1 MIINRVTPYLLPIAL
16 ILLICS
22 CSQSTHSSLPKEELM
37 ERLYAE
43 NPDSLAHI
51 LEDNIVPTTLSEQ
64 EKADYGWWITRTHI
78 KQGRNLV
85 NDSIIHFTL
94 DWYKAHP
101 SPRLIQAYI
110 MAARQINWSR
120 YNNTEQ
126 EKLLLDAID
135 IATQQNDS
143 TMLKEGYANLLE
155 LYIIANKPE
164 EAIRTSQKYI
174 QYYPTSRD
182 SLAVFSNIA
191 LQYTLL
197 HQPDSMLKYVQEG
210 LNIAQRLK
218 VKHRERDLTKMYIEA
233 LNVSGNS
240 KEALNVLKQLKAKH
254 PNEHVLDN
262 YEVVTWLNLGQLDSA
277 QYYVDKLEATLQ
289 KYITST
295 NPAERWEYETVQ
307 SRLHGYSMFRT
318 AIRLKQGKPFNFGE
332 MGIYSDMLMRTGF
345 YNIALDR
352 ERQYAQNKLVRN
364 KLQLEVEQ
372 GKLRQKILW
381 GSIIAL
387 LTIGAIIYFYQ
398 RKLLTKERSI
408 RRAKEELQ
416 LHILQV
422 SQNEAIIRQNEDLI
436 HTLTSQLDENSEYKE
451 LHEEQLEELKQLSLE
466 NEKLKQK
473 TNKLQEDIHQ
483 YSGLLLKNNRE
494 VNSYEKMVEQNA
506 LLQDR
511 ERFLTSQL
519 VDRIEILNRLKDHP
533 RYIEESQ
540 WPEIIHAVNTLYNNF
555 IGRLRINFPSLT
567 EEDLRFCCLSK
578 LKLPTSTIATLTAIS
593 PSSVTKRKQRIK
605 EKIKQHPK
613 SSIDKK
619 KPLESYL
626 WSY

>member
-1 MIINRVTPYLLPIAL
+1 MITNRVTPYLLPIAL
-16 ILLICS
+16 ILLICA

-43 NPDSLAHI
+43 NPDSLAQI
-51 LEDNIVPTTLSEQ
+51 LEDHIVPAALSEQ

-101 SPRLIQAYI
+101 SPRLIQTYV
-110 MAARQINWSR
+110 MAARQVNWSR
-120 YNNTEQ
+120 YHSDAQ
-126 EKLLLDAID
+126 EELLFDAID

-143 TMLKEGYANLLE
+143 VMLKEAYVNLLE
-155 LYIIANKPE
+155 SYLIANKTE
-164 EAIRTSQKYI
+164 KAIDTAHKYI
-174 QYYPTSRD
+174 TYNPTGRD
-182 SLAVFSNIA
+182 SLVIFANLAS
-191 LQYTLL
+191 QYMLL
-197 HQPDSMLKYVQEG
+197 HQPDSMLKYVQKG
-210 LNIAQRLK
+210 LYVAKKLGIT
-218 VKHRERDLTKMYIEA
+218 HWERDLSKMYIETLNISGQHKKA
-233 LNVSGNS
+233 LHEL
-240 KEALNVLKQLKAKH
+240 KKLEATY

-262 YEVVTWLNLGQLDSA
+262 YEVVTHLNLGQLDSA
-277 QYYVDKLEATLQ
+277 QYYIDKLETTLQ
-289 KYITST
+289 KYATTS
-295 NPAERWEYETVQ
+295 NHETVQ
-307 SRLHGYSMFRT
+307 SRQHLYSMFRT
-318 AIRLKQGKPFNFGE
+318 AIRLKKGEPFNFGE
-332 MGIYSDMLMRTGF
+332 MGIYSDMLMRTGLF
-345 YNIALDR
+345 NMAIDR

-364 KLQLEVEQ
+364 KLQLEIAQ
-372 GKLRQKILW
+372 GKLRQRILW
-381 GSIIAL
+381 GSIVML
-387 LTIGAIIYFYQ
+387 LIIGAIIYFYQ
-398 RKLLTKERSI
+398 RKLLMKERTI
-408 RRAKEELQ
+408 QKAKEELQ
-416 LHILQV
+416 LHILQMNENEATIH
-422 SQNEAIIRQNEDLI
+422 QNEELI
-436 HTLTSQLDENSEYKE
+436 HTLTSQLDESSEYKE

-473 TNKLQEDIHQ
+473 THKLQEDIHQ
-483 YSGLLLKNNRE
+483 YSDLLLKNNKE
-494 VNSYEKMVEQNA
+494 LNSYEKMLEQNA
-506 LLQDR
+506 VLQDR

-519 VDRIEILNRLKDHP
+519 VDRIEILNQLKDHP
-533 RYIEESQ
+533 HYIEESQ